1 VIRTREGRPA
11 RDSETMSLTDHI
23 SIRTFKATRCRRCGI
38 VIGYGDR
45 CDWCQ
50 HRPTGHVDAP
60 GEYHGR
66 HHSDWIGT
74 VQVLTEEDD
83 SYALMLLLPQ
93 LVAAAEAEAELTGR
107 PGYGWYA
114 EQLKQLEAR
123 TLGTTRDRA
132 APAA

>member
-1 VIRTREGRPA
+1 
-11 RDSETMSLTDHI
+11 MSLTDHI

-60 GEYHGR
+60 GEHHGR

-93 LVAAAEAEAELTGR
+93 LVAAAEAEAQVTGQ

-132 APAA
+132 NPAA

>member
-1 VIRTREGRPA
+1 
-11 RDSETMSLTDHI
+11 MSLTDHI

-50 HRPTGHVDAP
+50 HRPTGHVDSP
-60 GEYHGR
+60 GEYQGR
-66 HHSDWIGT
+66 HHSEWIGT

-83 SYALMLLLPQ
+83 TYALMLLLPQ
-93 LVAAAEAEAELTGR
+93 LVASAEAEAVVTGQ

-114 EQLKQLEAR
+114 DQLRQVEAR
-123 TLGTTRDRA
+123 TLGTSSPRPRSHTA
-132 APAA
+132 A